1 QSPGI
6 EGEVRRDE
14 RERGWRRG
22 VPTSPERAT
31 VSRFYLLVGI
41 RGVPCRGRSSLCRR
55 HILNVVGGV
64 LRVMRRTTLSKIL
77 CLLWVALSPESG
89 RRTSADRSGI
99 RLGSR
104 PRLRS
109 SPVPSRVRGDT
120 FRHWGAAGTPRQRD
134 RRAAPTLGHTRR

>member
-1 QSPGI
+1 MILSLRSTGGPQSPRNRR
-6 EGEVRRDE
+6 EVPRDGTRTE
-14 RERGWRRG
+14 LPPE

-41 RGVPCRGRSSLCRR
+41 RGVPCCGRSSLCCR

-64 LRVMRRTTLSKIL
+64 LRVMRRTTFKQNFVL
-77 CLLWVALSPESG
+77 AMG
-89 RRTSADRSGI
+89 RAHAGKRSSNIDRPLRDS
-99 RLGSR
+99 LGSR

-120 FRHWGAAGTPRQRD
+120 FRHS
-134 RRAAPTLGHTRR
+134 RAA

>member
-77 CLLWVALSPESG
+77 CLLWVALTPESG

-99 RLGSR
+99 SSDRALGCR
-104 PRLRS
+104 
-109 SPVPSRVRGDT
+109 PVPC
-120 FRHWGAAGTPRQRD
+120 P
-134 RRAAPTLGHTRR
+134 

>member
-1 QSPGI
+1 MILSLRSTGGPQSPRNRR
-6 EGEVRRDE
+6 EVPRDGTRTE
-14 RERGWRRG
+14 LPPG

-41 RGVPCRGRSSLCRR
+41 RGVPCRRRSLLCRR

-77 CLLWVALSPESG
+77 CLLWVALTPESG

-120 FRHWGAAGTPRQRD
+120 FRHS
-134 RRAAPTLGHTRR
+134 RAE